1 MTSPGSRHGLVAIV
15 EEQWG
20 LFTRAQAQET
30 GMAWSTLARMA
41 RTGEVERVAHG
52 VYRWSGVPHHELEP
66 LRAAWLQLAPRV
78 PAWQR
83 VPSQGVV
90 SHRSAASAFGIGE
103 LPADVHDFTV
113 AGRRQTRRPDVRLH
127 VGALATGDVVRVGG
141 LLVTRPAR
149 IVADLL
155 RTREDVEAVGRI
167 LSEALRS
174 GLDDEASCSEHL
186 EPLARAWQ
194 HRDGKALMESLL
206 TESPSG
212 MHRGV
217 TSFRSGG
224 STNG

>member
-1 MTSPGSRHGLVAIV
+1 MASPGSRYGLVAIV

-41 RTGEVERVAHG
+41 RNGEVERVAHG

-66 LRAAWLQLAPRV
+66 LRAAWLQLAPTV

-103 LPADVHDFTV
+103 LPADTHDFTL
-113 AGRRQTRRPDVRLH
+113 AGRRQTRRRDVRLH
-127 VGALATGDVVRVGG
+127 VGALAPGDVVRVGG

-212 MHRGV
+212 MLRGV

>member
-1 MTSPGSRHGLVAIV
+1 MQHGVPWITAWPRCHSRGAVGRVHPRPGAK
-15 EEQWG
+15 
-20 LFTRAQAQET
+20 T

-141 LLVTRPAR
+141 F
-149 IVADLL
+149 
-155 RTREDVEAVGRI
+155 
-167 LSEALRS
+167 
-174 GLDDEASCSEHL
+174 
-186 EPLARAWQ
+186 W
-194 HRDGKALMESLL
+194 
-206 TESPSG
+206 
-212 MHRGV
+212 
-217 TSFRSGG
+217 
-224 STNG
+224 